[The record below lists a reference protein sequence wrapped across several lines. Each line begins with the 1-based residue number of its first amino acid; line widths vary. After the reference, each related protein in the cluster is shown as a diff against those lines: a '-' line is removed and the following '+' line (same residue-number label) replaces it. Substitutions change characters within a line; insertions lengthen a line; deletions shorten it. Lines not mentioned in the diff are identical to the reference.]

1 MSKQKRKLAAIV
13 FTDIVGFTKLTSID
27 QSRASDLLNEQR
39 SLLKPIVE
47 KNNGTW
53 LKEMGD
59 GLLLIFD
66 TVTDA
71 VNASI
76 GFQHTVKEVDHLN
89 LRIGIHQ
96 GEILITNNDV
106 IGDDVNIAS
115 RIEPFSAPGG
125 IAISNK
131 VNDALVREKDFETK
145 YVGKPKLKGV
155 GQEVKIFCI
164 TSHGLPETKLSD
176 VSAKLETNK
185 TKLYLGI
192 AAALLISLTSYILVS
207 GGGNESE
214 SIAVMYMDVNS
225 SDNDDLSYLET
236 LTEDLIFDLSS
247 RSSGYLRV
255 AETATVKK
263 YKNSDQEI
271 QEIAEKMNVDY
282 VFKSSLK
289 PDVGGYHLR
298 CRLYDA
304 YYQKDAFSNKWFIE
318 SKNLQSITGVL
329 VQNILQ
335 ELNIDLLDGY
345 QKIEYNAE
353 AYDNYLRSKNLYA
366 ISENEDDNL
375 EAIKLMRTAVSM
387 DENIVMAMLYLGQML
402 YEIGDEKASVYFERA
417 LSKSKSLQD
426 NAGIAE
432 SLRKQGMFLRSKK
445 DFDGAINKFSES
457 LAISTVM
464 NDKNSMAKTFN
475 SIAILNYRSNDLD
488 KALQNWLHALSLS
501 EELDDKLKISK
512 YTNNIGIWYRK
523 DNDFSKAIEYY
534 NKSLLIKEEL
544 KDNRNLSKTLNNI
557 GEVYF
562 DMGDYVKSIEMFNKS
577 LDIKEKLNDSKGK
590 AASFFNRGK
599 TYFFDRQY
607 ENSISDLRQSSYLN
621 KSLSNIQKNNRY
633 IGMSHYYLSNI
644 DSSKFYLEDCYEF
657 YSGNIEKEISILPYL
672 IDSYLQIG
680 DRNKSEK
687 LMNVFIGYIEESEPK
702 EEDYLIT
709 NWIAHKIFKK
719 YKKDDLSEEFLEN
732 AYLSIKSRSK
742 NIKNKKDRKKYLDT
756 KLNVDIIN
764 SFKQM

>member
-1 MSKQKRKLAAIV
+1 
-13 FTDIVGFTKLTSID
+13 
-27 QSRASDLLNEQR
+27 
-39 SLLKPIVE
+39 
-47 KNNGTW
+47 
-53 LKEMGD
+53 
-59 GLLLIFD
+59 
-66 TVTDA
+66 
-71 VNASI
+71 
-76 GFQHTVKEVDHLN
+76 
-89 LRIGIHQ
+89 
-96 GEILITNNDV
+96 
-106 IGDDVNIAS
+106 
-115 RIEPFSAPGG
+115 
-125 IAISNK
+125 
-131 VNDALVREKDFETK
+131 
-145 YVGKPKLKGV
+145 
-155 GQEVKIFCI
+155 
-164 TSHGLPETKLSD
+164 
-176 VSAKLETNK
+176 
-185 TKLYLGI
+185 
-192 AAALLISLTSYILVS
+192 
-207 GGGNESE
+207 
-214 SIAVMYMDVNS
+214 
-225 SDNDDLSYLET
+225 
-236 LTEDLIFDLSS
+236 
-247 RSSGYLRV
+247 
-255 AETATVKK
+255 
-263 YKNSDQEI
+263 
-271 QEIAEKMNVDY
+271 
-282 VFKSSLK
+282 
-289 PDVGGYHLR
+289 
-298 CRLYDA
+298 
-304 YYQKDAFSNKWFIE
+304 
-318 SKNLQSITGVL
+318 
-329 VQNILQ
+329 
-335 ELNIDLLDGY
+335 
-345 QKIEYNAE
+345 
-353 AYDNYLRSKNLYA
+353 
-366 ISENEDDNL
+366 
-375 EAIKLMRTAVSM
+375 
-387 DENIVMAMLYLGQML
+387 
-402 YEIGDEKASVYFERA
+402 
-417 LSKSKSLQD
+417 
-426 NAGIAE
+426 
-432 SLRKQGMFLRSKK
+432 MFLRSKK

-501 EELDDKLKISK
+501 EELDDKPKISK

-590 AASFFNRGK
+590 AASYFNRGK
-599 TYFFDRQY
+599 TYFFDREY

-621 KSLSNIQKNNRY
+621 ESLPNIQKNNRY

-672 IDSYLQIG
+672 IDSYLEIG

-719 YKKDDLSEEFLEN
+719 YKKDELSEEFLEN

>member
-76 GFQHTVKEVDHLN
+76 GFQHIVKEVDHLN

-185 TKLYLGI
+185 TKLYIGI
-192 AAALLISLTSYILVS
+192 AAALLISLTSYILIS
-207 GGGNESE
+207 DGGNESE

-225 SDNDDLSYLET
+225 SENDDLSYLET

-271 QEIAEKMNVDY
+271 QDIAEKMNVDY

-298 CRLYDA
+298 CRLY
-304 YYQKDAFSNKWFIE
+304 E
-318 SKNLQSITGVL
+318 
-329 VQNILQ
+329 
-335 ELNIDLLDGY
+335 
-345 QKIEYNAE
+345 
-353 AYDNYLRSKNLYA
+353 
-366 ISENEDDNL
+366 
-375 EAIKLMRTAVSM
+375 
-387 DENIVMAMLYLGQML
+387 
-402 YEIGDEKASVYFERA
+402 
-417 LSKSKSLQD
+417 
-426 NAGIAE
+426 
-432 SLRKQGMFLRSKK
+432 
-445 DFDGAINKFSES
+445 
-457 LAISTVM
+457 
-464 NDKNSMAKTFN
+464 
-475 SIAILNYRSNDLD
+475 
-488 KALQNWLHALSLS
+488 
-501 EELDDKLKISK
+501 
-512 YTNNIGIWYRK
+512 
-523 DNDFSKAIEYY
+523 
-534 NKSLLIKEEL
+534 
-544 KDNRNLSKTLNNI
+544 
-557 GEVYF
+557 
-562 DMGDYVKSIEMFNKS
+562 
-577 LDIKEKLNDSKGK
+577 
-590 AASFFNRGK
+590 
-599 TYFFDRQY
+599 
-607 ENSISDLRQSSYLN
+607 
-621 KSLSNIQKNNRY
+621 
-633 IGMSHYYLSNI
+633 
-644 DSSKFYLEDCYEF
+644 
-657 YSGNIEKEISILPYL
+657 
-672 IDSYLQIG
+672 
-680 DRNKSEK
+680 
-687 LMNVFIGYIEESEPK
+687 
-702 EEDYLIT
+702 
-709 NWIAHKIFKK
+709 
-719 YKKDDLSEEFLEN
+719 
-732 AYLSIKSRSK
+732 
-742 NIKNKKDRKKYLDT
+742 DRKS
-756 KLNVDIIN
+756 VV
-764 SFKQM
+764 